1 MSENN
6 IPPTYGYLT
15 FCSCS
20 GGNHV
25 GWLLFLDD
33 CFEDTI
39 GGNTTANSKIDTI
52 AENIYRSEKTW
63 NTWLSHEWRYRKRL
77 DKTLC
82 ITHNVPLED
91 PPDSKILFLTLDD
104 FEKAI
109 THYYHINLSLN
120 CNTPQNCRYLI
131 KEWHENI
138 QNYCFDGITRKAII
152 SDCIY
157 DPVLNYEWY
166 KSIVDF
172 FGFDDNYEYAKQ
184 VHEIYYQLRK
194 KSARDFCEYFS
205 SDEFQKYKQMMYEF
219 GHQ

>member
-1 MSENN
+1 MSSDINN
-6 IPPTYGYLT
+6 PSIGQIRHCWGTGSNHVRWMLFLDHRFPNVFNGCSDINDRMSIIKEYGYP
-15 FCSCS
+15 S
-20 GGNHV
+20 GRTWRNWLNYERRCRKVLDDILNVSDSTDMHTTDK
-25 GWLLFLDD
+25 LLFLCLND
-33 CFEDTI
+33 
-39 GGNTTANSKIDTI
+39 
-52 AENIYRSEKTW
+52 
-63 NTWLSHEWRYRKRL
+63 
-77 DKTLC
+77 
-82 ITHNVPLED
+82 V
-91 PPDSKILFLTLDD
+91 
-104 FEKAI
+104 EKAI
-109 THYYHINLSLN
+109 NHYYHVNLSLN
-120 CNTPQNCRYLI
+120 NKTKDEVMIYFN
-131 KEWHENI
+131 EWTNNI
-138 QNYCFDGITRKAII
+138 LGCSMDGITRKAII